1 MLSIANAAALRGLK
15 CGTFYLLRV
24 VKFSQNSGSCRR
36 IEITYI
42 AHIYIELYIYVYIYG
57 TCLLYCQNARW
68 ARVSWTVCLELQPPV
83 QCLKVPHPPPVGVVV
98 VVTICLSV
106 CLANIPAFSSPD
118 LAVFYVKYCT
128 KAYCRLWAT

>member
-1 MLSIANAAALRGLK
+1 MSTLLPKCKVGAGVVDCLSGVATPGTVSEGAA
-15 CGTFYLLRV
+15 
-24 VKFSQNSGSCRR
+24 
-36 IEITYI
+36 
-42 AHIYIELYIYVYIYG
+42 
-57 TCLLYCQNARW
+57 
-68 ARVSWTVCLELQPPV
+68 
-83 QCLKVPHPPPVGVVV
+83 PPPAGVVV

>member
-42 AHIYIELYIYVYIYG
+42 AHIYIELYIYIWNMS
-57 TCLLYCQNARW
+57 TLLPKC
-68 ARVSWTVCLELQPPV
+68 
-83 QCLKVPHPPPVGVVV
+83 KVGAGVVD
-98 VVTICLSV
+98 CLSGV
-106 CLANIPAFSSPD
+106 ATPGTVSDGAAPPSSRRSSRSNNLFISLFS
-118 LAVFYVKYCT
+118 
-128 KAYCRLWAT
+128 